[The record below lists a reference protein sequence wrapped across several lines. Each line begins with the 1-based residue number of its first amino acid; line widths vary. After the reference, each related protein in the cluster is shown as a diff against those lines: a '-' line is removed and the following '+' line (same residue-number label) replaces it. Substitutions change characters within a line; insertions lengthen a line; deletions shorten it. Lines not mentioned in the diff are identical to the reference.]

1 METKP
6 HVCPVWVGYLMNSPI
21 RRFRQNPYNMLEA
34 YIRPGMKILEV
45 GPALGFFTI
54 PMAYMT
60 GTEGKIYAVDIQE
73 GMLKRLRLRAVKKKV
88 GTRLDTILSNSG
100 TLNIDHLKEA
110 IDFCLLAY
118 VVHEIPDK
126 QKMFLE
132 IAHSLKPGSR
142 VLFIEPR
149 GHVKEKEWNAS
160 VAQALKCGL
169 IIGRPV
175 RVRSSRACELL
186 KPFRSE

>member
-6 HVCPVWVGYLMNSPI
+6 HVCPVWVGYLLNSPI
-21 RRFRQNPYNMLEA
+21 RRFRQNPYSMLED

-45 GPALGFFTI
+45 GPAMGFFTI
-54 PMAYMT
+54 PMAFMT
-60 GTEGKIYAVDIQE
+60 GAEGKVYAVDIQE
-73 GMLKRLRLRAVKKKV
+73 GMLKRLTVRAVKKGI
-88 GTRLDTILSNSG
+88 GTRVDTILSDPG
-100 TLNIDHLKEA
+100 TLNIDPLKET
-110 IDFCLLAY
+110 IDFCLLAN

-132 IAHSLKPGSR
+132 IAHSLKIGSR
-142 VLFIEPR
+142 LLFIEPR

-160 VAQALKCGL
+160 VALALKCGL
-169 IIGRPV
+169 TVGRPV

-186 KPFRSE
+186 KSSGSD